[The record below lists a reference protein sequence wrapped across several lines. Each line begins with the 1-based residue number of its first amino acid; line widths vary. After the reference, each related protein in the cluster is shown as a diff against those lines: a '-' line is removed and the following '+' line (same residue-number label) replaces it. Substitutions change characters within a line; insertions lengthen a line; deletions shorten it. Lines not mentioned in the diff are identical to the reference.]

1 MNYRENRLIV
11 QHLPANNSIN
21 HLHQNYRFPSGIH
34 LIYSTI
40 AEQTMFSR
48 RLYDYVKQRRR
59 INLIRNKLVSPQT
72 CKLRSCVFNLYPFT
86 NYLYFIDCWGITGSS
101 KSLLRLYFRF
111 STLSKSHFLANSFIT
126 WKVRL
131 ISACCVCSSTDV
143 KRFIQKL
150 ANMVLEGL
158 FSFTKKKGCSLREG
172 YRTDSTTL
180 MGNFTLWRKENFAL
194 CTHKTVEIWIYVSV
208 DPVFVHVG
216 NCDVSE
222 AL

>member
-1 MNYRENRLIV
+1 MFIKNKHSCPNGHSCLF
-11 QHLPANNSIN
+11 LIN
-21 HLHQNYRFPSGIH
+21 HSISVF
-34 LIYSTI
+34 IY
-40 AEQTMFSR
+40 
-48 RLYDYVKQRRR
+48 YVKQSRS

-86 NYLYFIDCWGITGSS
+86 NYLFFIDCWGITGSS

-111 STLSKSHFLANSFIT
+111 STFSKSHFLANSLIT

-150 ANMVLEGL
+150 ANLVLEGL

-172 YRTDSTTL
+172 DRTDSTTL

-194 CTHKTVEIWIYVSV
+194 YTTLQEHQRIRKNAIY
-208 DPVFVHVG
+208 PKILICIHVNG
-216 NCDVSE
+216 RM
-222 AL
+222 LT